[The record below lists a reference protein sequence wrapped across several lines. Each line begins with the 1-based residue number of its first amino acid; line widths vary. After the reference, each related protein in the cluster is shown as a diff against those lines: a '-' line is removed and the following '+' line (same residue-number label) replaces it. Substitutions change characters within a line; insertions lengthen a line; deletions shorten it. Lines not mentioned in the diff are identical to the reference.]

1 MKTSLRLLALVAL
14 ALLVSLEAFAA
25 SPLSG
30 TWSGSGVVV
39 PDDGQKEAVRCRI
52 SYSQQSSTIYGVD
65 VKCTSTSSKQIRQ
78 AGQLRQISATQFVGR
93 FSSTKHKVAGQVTV
107 TLKGSSVQTV
117 TFDSN
122 RGQAS
127 VTLKKL

>member
-1 MKTSLRLLALVAL
+1 
-14 ALLVSLEAFAA
+14 
-25 SPLSG
+25 
-30 TWSGSGVVV
+30 
-39 PDDGQKEAVRCRI
+39 
-52 SYSQQSSTIYGVD
+52 
-65 VKCTSTSSKQIRQ
+65 
-78 AGQLRQISATQFVGR
+78 LRQISATQYVGR